1 MDTELKALLEENLK
15 ISQENNVLLKKL
27 RKSARIASITRALYW
42 VVIIGLTVGSFYYL
56 EPYLNKVKS
65 IYDSGALS
73 LDKIQVMLNS
83 VPNVKSK

>member
-27 RKSARIASITRALYW
+27 RKSARAASITRAFYW
-42 VVIIGLTVGSFYYL
+42 LVIIGLTVGSFYYL

-65 IYDSGALS
+65 MYDSGALS
-73 LDKIQVMLNS
+73 LDKIQAMLNNI
-83 VPNVKSK
+83 PNVKPK